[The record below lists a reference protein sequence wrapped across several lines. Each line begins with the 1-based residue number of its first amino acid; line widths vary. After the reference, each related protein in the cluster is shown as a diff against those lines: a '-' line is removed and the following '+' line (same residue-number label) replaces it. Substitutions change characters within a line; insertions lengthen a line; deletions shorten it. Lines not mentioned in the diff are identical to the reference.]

1 MKKNTMLAP
10 TVLAPHGIDLNAA
23 GGIEALLEHHRLTF
37 GDAVMQDDGAGGGD
51 GGSGGGTGGEGSSGG
66 SGNGA
71 GSGAGAGD
79 GGSGGDDGD
88 LGEGGKKALTT
99 EREARK
105 AAEKLANER
114 AARITELENATK
126 SDEEKRSERFQ
137 QLETSERE
145 QATTITQQQ
154 GIIDRYRI
162 AAAKGLDLEAAER
175 LRGGTKE
182 ELEKDADAWISKWG
196 SSGGAQQVPGAGHRG
211 SDAVQTSP
219 GLGTLRAGYAEKK

>member
-1 MKKNTMLAP
+1 MKKNTTLAP
-10 TVLAPHGIDLNAA
+10 AVLAPHGIDLNAP

-37 GDAVMQDDGAGGGD
+37 GNAVMEEGAGGAGGE
-51 GGSGGGTGGEGSSGG
+51 GGSGGESGSGG
-66 SGNGA
+66 SGDGA
-71 GSGAGAGD
+71 GSSGSGSD
-79 GGSGGDDGD
+79 GGQNGADDGD
-88 LGEGGKKALTT
+88 LGEAGKKALTT

-145 QATTITQQQ
+145 QSATITQQQ

-175 LRGGTKE
+175 LRGVTKE